1 MRVMDYLP
9 SNPQLRFKCVMEC
22 IGTFILSAGINLS
35 TIYYS
40 VSDDNNNNNTPQQQQ
55 RGQPILLFLAFFAAI
70 QVSRGISGGHL
81 NPAVTIAVYL
91 SKPPKERNNVQK
103 ENMQWYILSQITGA
117 VIACLLSWL
126 FYNGNILKLSIII
139 EQSNQFWGF
148 CIEMIATFVFCCS
161 ILCQG
166 NTKANVVSDEMIS
179 TFIITISL
187 FGCCGIA
194 GKITGGCLN
203 PAIGIAHNVVRFVVK
218 RSLKECKY
226 LWLYVFGPGCGGI
239 LAGVVYYRFYY
250 RFYNEIV
257 GSNQSNRLLNEVND
271 NNNNQEKM

>member
-1 MRVMDYLP
+1 MDYLP
-9 SNPQLRFKCVMEC
+9 ANPQLRFKCVMEC
-22 IGTFILSAGINLS
+22 LGTFILSAGINLS
-35 TIYYS
+35 TIYS
-40 VSDDNNNNNTPQQQQ
+40 INDDNNNTQNVTQ
-55 RGQPILLFLAFFAAI
+55 RAQPILLFLAFFAAV
-70 QVSRGISGGHL
+70 QVSRAISGGHL

-91 SKPPKERNNVQK
+91 SKPQKERNK
-103 ENMQWYILSQITGA
+103 ETMQWYILAQITGA
-117 VIACLLSWL
+117 VVACLLSWL
-126 FYNGNILKLSIII
+126 FYNGNILKLSIVI

-166 NTKANVVSDEMIS
+166 NTKANVVSDEMLS

-218 RSLKECKY
+218 RSLNECKY
-226 LWLYVFGPGCGGI
+226 LWLYVCGPGCGGM
-239 LAGVVYYRFYY
+239 LAGEVYCRFYNK
-250 RFYNEIV
+250 FYNEIV
-257 GSNQSNRLLNEVND
+257 GSHQSNNLLNEVND
-271 NNNNQEKM
+271 NVQEKM